1 VSLVLERRGD
11 GTTVL
16 PLPAEEH
23 GYFRRS
29 VSGVT
34 AGDRYRYTVG
44 GQGPFPDPVS
54 RYQPEGVHGPSQV
67 VDPSRFAWT
76 DHHWR
81 GVPPGSLVLYEL
93 HVGTFTPEGTFRA
106 IIERLPWLRDLGVT
120 AIQLM
125 PVADFPGAR
134 NWGYDGAA
142 LFAPA
147 RCYGT
152 PDDLRALVDASH
164 RHGLGVLLDVVY
176 NHVGP
181 DGAYLFAFSPWYFT
195 DRHQSPWGKSVN
207 LDGPHARE
215 VRAFLIENALHWI
228 HEYHF
233 DGLRLD
239 ATHAMRDDSERPF
252 LAELSARVHAS
263 VRGRRVAVIAE
274 DDRNLSRMVRPAGAG
289 GLGLDG
295 VWADDFHHQV
305 RRSLAGD
312 SDGYYVDYSGTARD
326 IATTIRQGWFYTGQ
340 HSRYTERPRGTDP
353 AGIAPRRFVVCLQNH
368 DQIGNRAFGER
379 LHHQVDLAAV
389 RAATVLLLTLPQT
402 PLVFM
407 GQEWATS
414 SPFLYFTD
422 HHDELGRQ
430 VTAGRRREFDR
441 FAASS
446 DPGARERIPDPQLPS
461 TFDAS
466 KLRWEELHHE
476 PHAGMV
482 RLHRAL
488 LLLRRRNQALRGAEA
503 GPVFAEAMD
512 DDTLVLLRSSAAA
525 TIAVVVRLLGS
536 GTCDLAAVD
545 ASGAT
550 GSWRVLLTSESA
562 DFTTHPKPPDVD
574 LSGPSPVL
582 RFGGPAAV
590 ILARAVP
597 SE

>member
-1 VSLVLERRGD
+1 VI
-11 GTTVL
+11 

-23 GYFRRS
+23 GYFGRT

-54 RYQPEGVHGPSQV
+54 RYQPEGVHGPSEV

-81 GVPPGSLVLYEL
+81 GVPPESLVLYEL

-152 PDDLRALVDASH
+152 PDDLRAFVDSSH

-195 DRHQSPWGKSVN
+195 DRHPSPWGKSVN

-239 ATHAMRDDSERPF
+239 ATHAMRDDGERPF

-263 VRGRRVAVIAE
+263 VRGRLVAVIAE
-274 DDRNLSRMVRPAGAG
+274 DDRNLSHMVRPASAG

-312 SDGYYVDYSGTARD
+312 SDGYYMDYSGTATD

-340 HSRYTERPRGTDP
+340 HSRYAERPRGTDP

-368 DQIGNRAFGER
+368 DQIGTGAQER
-379 LHHQVDLAAV
+379 LTGLMPCGGH
-389 RAATVLLLTLPQT
+389 VLPLTLPQT
-402 PLVFM
+402 PLVSRARS
-407 GQEWATS
+407 GHRRL
-414 SPFLYFTD
+414 FLYFTD
-422 HHDELGRQ
+422 HHDEPPAGHRGTTANSTDLPLGS
-430 VTAGRRREFDR
+430 GRTDSIPPPVHVRRS
-441 FAASS
+441 AAV
-446 DPGARERIPDPQLPS
+446 GG
-461 TFDAS
+461 T
-466 KLRWEELHHE
+466 HHE

-482 RLHRAL
+482 RRIAPCSYSANET
-488 LLLRRRNQALRGAEA
+488 RRLGSEA
-503 GPVFAEAMD
+503 RFSPRRCTTTLWCCCAVGGGD
-512 DDTLVLLRSSAAA
+512 DRPPCG
-525 TIAVVVRLLGS
+525 LGS
-536 GTCDLAAVD
+536 GTLTLPKWFRAA
-545 ASGAT
+545 

-562 DFTTHPKPPDVD
+562 DFTTDPKPPDVD